1 VRWAA
6 ATAIVLTATSVTAQ
20 APPDIETILARVGE
34 RIAEY
39 YARAQNVV
47 CTEKQTVQPVSR
59 DYMPTGFARVTEYE
73 LHVESDAADEAGM
86 LPDARVVRDLIR
98 VNGKPPHE
106 KNSKDRAGCT
116 DGNPLSPEPLAFLL
130 PAHRDEYTFTSAGFG
145 KGRDRD
151 LLVIDFKS
159 TRGDGKG
166 ELSEDPNGHA
176 DCFHLSVAVVMKGRI
191 WVDAASYHVV
201 RIEQGMAGWAD
212 LAVSTRLQR
221 QHNLESNVVVER
233 NDTTIR
239 YRRIPFNDPDDVL
252 LLPESIDTLLVVR
265 GSLESIRSRQ
275 VFSDYRR
282 FLTGARIVK

>member
-1 VRWAA
+1 MALA
-6 ATAIVLTATSVTAQ
+6 VTTVSAQ
-20 APPDIETILARVGE
+20 APPDIETLLARVGE

-73 LHVESDAADEAGM
+73 LHVESDAPGEDGA
-86 LPDARVVRDLIR
+86 LPDAKVARDLIR
-98 VNGKPPHE
+98 VNGKPPRE
-106 KNSKDRAGCT
+106 KNKKDREGCT

-130 PAHRDEYTFTSAGFG
+130 PAHRSEYMFASGGFG
-145 KGRDRD
+145 KGKDRGS
-151 LLVIDFKS
+151 LVIEFKS
-159 TRGDGKG
+159 IRNERDGQG

-176 DCFHLSVAVVMKGRI
+176 DCFHLSVPVVMKGRI
-191 WVDAASYHVV
+191 FVDAETYQVV
-201 RIEQGMAGWAD
+201 RIEQGMSGWAD
-212 LAVSTRLQR
+212 LAVSAQLQR
-221 QHNLESNVVVER
+221 KHNLESYVVVER

-239 YRRIPFNDPDDVL
+239 YKRIPFNDPDEAM

-282 FLTGARIVK
+282 FLTNARVVK